1 MFHRYKVDK
10 KSGAW
15 EFRGSVLDGD
25 PKYIRWMHGPMR
37 LQKLGENEFAFQ
49 GYGDGLQVYRREG
62 DLYRPASMFGR
73 GNPFPDGVYHDAD
86 ERRRTPPQRSDLVMD
101 RCQWK
106 RKGR

>member
-15 EFRGSVLDGD
+15 EFRGSVLDSD

-62 DLYRPASMFGR
+62 GQKL
-73 GNPFPDGVYHDAD
+73 PDEAD
-86 ERRRTPPQRSDLVMD
+86 HIIRVNIVS
-101 RCQWK
+101 
-106 RKGR
+106 